1 MILFQLIFF
10 VSLAVLF
17 YSYLGYGG
25 LVWIVTR
32 NRSPHQTGTHEA
44 EWPAISLIIPAYNEG
59 ALLDQKIS
67 NSLAIDYPAHRLNII
82 LVTDGSTDDSAT
94 VVRRYP
100 SIQLIHQP
108 QRQGKYAAICHAM
121 QQVETPIVVFTDA
134 NTLLNPEC
142 LKRMVPHYQDPA
154 VGGVA
159 GEKKI
164 RMDAHHSAV
173 GQAEGLYWHYES
185 FMKKMDARF
194 YTTVGAAGELF
205 SIRTA
210 LFKADQ
216 KAWIID
222 DFMIAMQVCL
232 QGYRM
237 AYEPG
242 AFATEAP
249 SVSLAEEQKRKIR
262 IAAGAYQAA
271 TYLGKAL
278 NVRQYPR
285 LAFQYFSRRILR
297 WFACPLALLLLLLSN
312 GVLLYLLPDNAF
324 YQWGMLLQGG
334 YYLLSLAG
342 WLLLRTGKKA
352 GILSIPYYFLFMN
365 VCLIRG
371 FLLYK
376 QGKQTALWEKAA
388 RQAN

>member
-1 MILFQLIFF
+1 MILFQLIFW

-25 LVWIVTR
+25 LVWIFTR
-32 NRSPHQTGTHEA
+32 NRPPHRSGAHDA
-44 EWPAISLIIPAYNEG
+44 EWPAVSLIIAAYNE
-59 ALLDQKIS
+59 ADVLDQKIR
-67 NSLAIDYPAHRLNII
+67 NSLAIDYPVHRLKIL
-82 LVTDGSTDDSAT
+82 LVTDGSTDDSASLAQ
-94 VVRRYP
+94 RYP

-121 QQVETPIVVFTDA
+121 QDVDTPIVVFTDA

-142 LKRMVPHYQDPA
+142 LKRMVPYYQDSS

-210 LFKADQ
+210 LFKAD
-216 KAWIID
+216 KEAWIID

-271 TYLGKAL
+271 ACLGKAL
-278 NVRQYPR
+278 NFCKSPR

-312 GVLLYLLPDNAF
+312 AALLYLSPDSRF
-324 YQWGMLLQGG
+324 YQWMMILQGL

>member
-1 MILFQLIFF
+1 MILFQLIFWA
-10 VSLAVLF
+10 SLAVLV

-25 LVWIVTR
+25 LVWIFTR
-32 NRSPHQTGTHEA
+32 NRPPQRSGEHDA
-44 EWPAISLIIPAYNEG
+44 EWPAVSLIIAAYNE
-59 ALLDQKIS
+59 ADVLDQKIR
-67 NSLAIDYPAHRLNII
+67 NSLAIDYPVHRLKIL
-82 LVTDGSTDDSAT
+82 LVTDGSTDDSASLAQ
-94 VVRRYP
+94 RYP

-142 LKRMVPHYQDPA
+142 LKRMLPHYQDPA

-164 RMDAHHSAV
+164 RMDANHSAV

-210 LFKADQ
+210 LFKAD
-216 KAWIID
+216 KEAWIID

-271 TYLGKAL
+271 TYLRKAL
-278 NVRQYPR
+278 SFNKYPR
-285 LAFQYFSRRILR
+285 LAFQYFSRRLLR

-312 GVLLYLLPDNAF
+312 GVLLYLSPDNSF
-324 YQWGMLLQGG
+324 YQWIMFLQGL

>member
-32 NRSPHQTGTHEA
+32 NRSAHQSGTHGA

>member
-1 MILFQLIFF
+1 MILFQLIFI

-59 ALLDQKIS
+59 TLLDQKIS

-82 LVTDGSTDDSAT
+82 LVTDGSTDDSET
-94 VVRRYP
+94 LVRRYP

-121 QQVETPIVVFTDA
+121 QSVNTPIVVFTDA

-210 LFKADQ
+210 LFKAN
-216 KAWIID
+216 KEAWIID

-271 TYLGKAL
+271 THLGKAL
-278 NVRQYPR
+278 NFSKYPR
-285 LAFQYFSRRILR
+285 LAFQYLSRRILR
-297 WFACPLALLLLLLSN
+297 WFACPLALLLLLVSN
-312 GVLLYLLPDNAF
+312 GVLLYLSPDNAF
-324 YQWGMLLQGG
+324 YQWVMLLQGG

-342 WLLLRTGKKA
+342 WLLLRSGKKA

>member
-25 LVWIVTR
+25 LLWIFTR
-32 NRSPHQTGTHEA
+32 NRKAYQSGDHEA
-44 EWPAISLIIPAYNEG
+44 EWPAISIVIAAYNE
-59 ALLDQKIS
+59 AAILEQKLS
-67 NSLAIDYPAHRLNII
+67 NTLSIDYPAHRLKIV
-82 LVTDGSTDDSAT
+82 LVTDGSTDDSTTLAQ
-94 VVRRYP
+94 RYP

-108 QRQGKYAAICHAM
+108 LRQGKYAAICHAM
-121 QQVETPIVVFTDA
+121 QQVNTPLVVFTDA

-142 LKRMVPHYQDPA
+142 LKRIVAHYQDPT

-164 RMDAHHSAV
+164 RLDAHNSAV

-194 YTTVGAAGELF
+194 YTAVGAAGELF
-205 SIRTA
+205 SIRTS
-210 LFKADQ
+210 LFTPDKE
-216 KAWIID
+216 AWILD

-232 QGYRM
+232 KGYKM

-249 SVSLAEEQKRKIR
+249 SVSLAEEQKRKVR

-271 TYLGKAL
+271 AHLGKAL
-278 NVRQYPR
+278 DLFRFPR
-285 LAFQYFSRRILR
+285 LTFQYFSRRILR
-297 WFACPLALLLLLLSN
+297 WFVCPPALLLLLISN
-312 GVLLYLLPDNAF
+312 GALVYLSPENVF
-324 YQWGMLLQGG
+324 YKWMLALQGI

-342 WLLLRTGKKA
+342 WFLLRTGKKA

-365 VCLIRG
+365 FCLIRG

-376 QGKQTALWEKAA
+376 QGKQSVLWEKAE

>member
-32 NRSPHQTGTHEA
+32 NRSAHQSGTHEA
-44 EWPAISLIIPAYNEG
+44 EWSAISLIIPAYNEG
-59 ALLDQKIS
+59 NILDQKIS

-82 LVTDGSTDDSAT
+82 LVTDGSTDESAT

-312 GVLLYLLPDNAF
+312 GVLLYLSPDNAF
-324 YQWGMLLQGG
+324 YQWVMLLQGG

>member
-1 MILFQLIFF
+1 MTLIQLIFF

-25 LVWIVTR
+25 LLWIFTR
-32 NRSPHQTGTHEA
+32 SRRAKQVSLHET
-44 EWPAISLIIPAYNEG
+44 EWPAISLVIAAYNE
-59 ALLDQKIS
+59 AAILEQKIS
-67 NSLAIDYPAHRLNII
+67 NTLAIDYPPHRLKIF
-82 LVTDGSTDDSAT
+82 LVTDGSTDDSAALAQ
-94 VVRRYP
+94 RYP

-108 QRQGKYAAICHAM
+108 QRQGKYAAIRHAM
-121 QQVETPIVVFTDA
+121 QRVDTPIVVFTDA
-134 NTLLNPEC
+134 NTLLNPGC
-142 LKRMVPHYQDPA
+142 LKRIVSHYQDPS

-164 RMDAHHSAV
+164 RLDADNSAV
-173 GQAEGLYWHYES
+173 GQAEGFYWHYES

-194 YTTVGAAGELF
+194 YTSVGAAGELF
-205 SIRTA
+205 SIRTS
-210 LFKADQ
+210 LFTPDKES
-216 KAWIID
+216 WILD
-222 DFMIAMQVCL
+222 DFMMAMQVCL
-232 QGYRM
+232 KGYRM

-271 TYLGKAL
+271 AHLGKAL
-278 NVRQYPR
+278 DFFHFPR

-297 WFACPLALLLLLLSN
+297 WFVCPPALLLLLISN
-312 GVLLYLLPDNAF
+312 GALVFLSPGNDF
-324 YQWGMLLQGG
+324 YQWILVLQGL

-342 WLLLRTGKKA
+342 WFLLRTGKKA

-365 VCLIRG
+365 LCLIRG

-376 QGKQTALWEKAA
+376 QGKQTVLWEKAE
-388 RQAN
+388 RQSN